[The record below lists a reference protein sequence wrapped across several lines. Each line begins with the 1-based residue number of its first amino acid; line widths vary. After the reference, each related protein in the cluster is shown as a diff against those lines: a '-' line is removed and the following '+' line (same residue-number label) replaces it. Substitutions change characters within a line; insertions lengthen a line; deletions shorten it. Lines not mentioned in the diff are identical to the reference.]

1 MMRREL
7 FFPRNLAV
15 TVFHIYSTVESSSS
29 TRFVKVRFDNKAGT
43 QVKVIPSKGQN
54 KNEGYTVQPHM
65 TLDLNFEEK
74 GQQNDIPIEFKVD
87 NPWSTGDK
95 LLMNGQQGSVTVVP
109 SPNKDDIKL
118 VTITA
123 ACKYIGAL
131 TFSRCLWFYTRSDF
145 GGPLILAEI
154 FPINHS
160 FFINGKT
167 NLNREQ
173 PALAVH

>member
-1 MMRREL
+1 MD
-7 FFPRNLAV
+7 
-15 TVFHIYSTVESSSS
+15 SSSS
-29 TRFVKVRFDNKAGT
+29 TRFVKARFDNKAGI

-95 LLMNGQQGSVTVVP
+95 LLMNGQAGSVTVVP

-123 ACKYIGAL
+123 SCEYL
-131 TFSRCLWFYTRSDF
+131 V
-145 GGPLILAEI
+145 
-154 FPINHS
+154 S
-160 FFINGKT
+160 FFVK
-167 NLNREQ
+167 LNEKIERQ
-173 PALAVH
+173 KC

>member
-1 MMRREL
+1 MD
-7 FFPRNLAV
+7 
-15 TVFHIYSTVESSSS
+15 SSSS
-29 TRFVKVRFDNKAGT
+29 TRFVKVRFDNKAGI

-95 LLMNGQQGSVTVVP
+95 LLMNGQAGRVTVVP

-123 ACKYIGAL
+123 SCEYL
-131 TFSRCLWFYTRSDF
+131 V
-145 GGPLILAEI
+145 
-154 FPINHS
+154 S
-160 FFINGKT
+160 FFVKLNGKIERQKNVEMLICPLYT
-167 NLNREQ
+167 KVEYYITRNKNSHLSR
-173 PALAVH
+173 L

>member
-1 MMRREL
+1 MISTCPPSQNSALRAFTFHLNPKTVMFSLVNGKQVSL
-7 FFPRNLAV
+7 FFCFFL
-15 TVFHIYSTVESSSS
+15 TVESSSS
-29 TRFVKVRFDNKAGT
+29 TRFVKVRFDNKAGM
-43 QVKVIPSKGQN
+43 QVKIIPSKGQN

-123 ACKYIGAL
+123 ACEC
-131 TFSRCLWFYTRSDF
+131 FSLLV
-145 GGPLILAEI
+145 G
-154 FPINHS
+154 
-160 FFINGKT
+160 
-167 NLNREQ
+167 
-173 PALAVH
+173 